1 MSKKNKNQ
9 EIESVRLLIDKLDN
23 KMIPLMIKRSKL
35 VEKAL
40 SLKSKKS
47 EIVDWKRINQ
57 ILKRIES
64 KTIKMKADP
73 KLLKS
78 IWMSMIS
85 NFIEY
90 EKKEFKKNK

>member
-47 EIVDWKRINQ
+47 EIVDRNRINQ

-64 KTIKMKADP
+64 ITIKMKADP